1 MATGRLRRI
10 VSKGRLD
17 EDDLKELIDLCK
29 QGRGAKNT
37 GLKTI
42 PLEKAHLPANPGQGD
57 AVSLVSITDVE
68 GVNDLAPGQT
78 LTFEQNGMAIIY
90 GDNATGKSGYARIF
104 KRACRARHPGKIE
117 PNIYAEQP
125 PPRAAATITYSIGAA
140 PQSPEKWQDEDH
152 PHAILSA
159 VSVFDSDCASVHIKE
174 KNEVAFRPFGLDVPD
189 ELAGVCQAV
198 KEALVAEKKKF
209 EEARNPVFSKPSW
222 KETTAAG
229 KALGALKHDTDLR
242 KIEGLAALTEEE
254 SARLDRLRKTF
265 PRIRPRRRRSRP

>member
-1 MATGRLRRI
+1 MWRA
-10 VSKGRLD
+10 
-17 EDDLKELIDLCK
+17 LI
-29 QGRGAKNT
+29 
-37 GLKTI
+37 
-42 PLEKAHLPANPGQGD
+42 
-57 AVSLVSITDVE
+57 
-68 GVNDLAPGQT
+68 NDLAPGQT

-125 PPRAAATITYSIGAA
+125 PPRAAATITYSIGGA

-209 EEARNPVFSKPSW
+209 EEARNPVLSKPSW

-229 KALGALKHDTDLR
+229 KAVGALKHDTDLW

-254 SARLDRLRKTF
+254 STRLGQLKEDLSKNPAKAAAEQTLKADNIKRLVGKVNLVEGKTADQALTAVASVVHGARLKR
-265 PRIRPRRRRSRP
+265 